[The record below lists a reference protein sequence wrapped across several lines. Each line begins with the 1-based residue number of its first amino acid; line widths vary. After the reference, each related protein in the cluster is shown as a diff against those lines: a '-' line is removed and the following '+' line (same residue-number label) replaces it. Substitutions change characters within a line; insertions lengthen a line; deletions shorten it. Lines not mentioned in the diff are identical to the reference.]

1 MMDIYALHDTFE
13 KLIRAD
19 YMAIKEAE
27 TLLEKLEVEVENYGE
42 EYSLLQIALK
52 YEFFEKYDETIEQL
66 KKAIEIAY
74 ANDNAFVIVQG
85 SILLANLYVNQN
97 KKNDP
102 YEQKA
107 FIEKYK
113 SNKRLQEINRR
124 IDEYGVRYKT
134 AQIISEI
141 GKQIVISDDLN
152 SIFQLIRDEINFLMQ
167 CDAFTLG
174 RIDDEKEVI
183 NFDFVYEK
191 KGLLEPY
198 VVNIADENKF
208 SAWVARN
215 KRSIKIDETLD
226 EVLVKK
232 YKSNNEKFVIG
243 ELMESIIICP
253 VMVGNIIYGVISVQS
268 VKKHCYSEHDLDI
281 LKILSVFIATAMKN
295 WRENQMLEEMNK
307 SLKELTNIGESI
319 NEINNQMLEIKDLD
333 ILLQK
338 ILEKAVGVLKYA
350 EYGSVMYYRDDG
362 YCEFKSTVGYDL
374 SIMRDIT
381 FDSED
386 LFLFEKTEGRYDGAK
401 IIDNVQTFNRESGIT
416 REVEQKLIKAGVVD
430 IKTTISVPIF
440 VDGKLYGFINL
451 DSKVENAFNK
461 ESLLIAEIFVGKASQ
476 VIKNHLMLQEIIQ
489 LSQYDALTGVL
500 NRRYFEEILKNS
512 IQKGMRY
519 KEQFL
524 VVMFD
529 LNGLKKVN
537 DTYGH
542 LAGDGLLSYFANYMK
557 SNIRKADLFARY
569 GGDEFVGVF
578 YGTNVDDLEK
588 YFEKATN
595 YFSNNLYQYESNFIE
610 CSYSYGIAKF
620 ATEATSYDKLI
631 EIADD
636 RMYKYKRKL
645 KYKNKR

>member
-1 MMDIYALHDTFE
+1 
-13 KLIRAD
+13 
-19 YMAIKEAE
+19 
-27 TLLEKLEVEVENYGE
+27 
-42 EYSLLQIALK
+42 
-52 YEFFEKYDETIEQL
+52 L

-141 GKQIVISDDLN
+141 G
-152 SIFQLIRDEINFLMQ
+152 
-167 CDAFTLG
+167 
-174 RIDDEKEVI
+174 
-183 NFDFVYEK
+183 
-191 KGLLEPY
+191 PY

-253 VMVGNIIYGVISVQS
+253 
-268 VKKHCYSEHDLDI
+268 I

-333 ILLQK
+333 VLLQK

-542 LAGDGLLSYFANYMK
+542 LAGDGLLCYFANYMK

-588 YFEKATN
+588 HFEKATN

-631 EIADD
+631 EIADN